1 MIRINLLKVEKKEAE
16 AKSARAPEAELKI
29 KKKAPK
35 GNLLIFLAILL
46 LAVFAFLQKRA
57 LDTERGLL
65 KTAQEEKKKLEPA
78 LAKLNLV
85 EQQKSFLERKI
96 SLINRLKSLQ
106 GNAVRIMEGLSA
118 TLPEWVW
125 LTEVTLTQQNV
136 QIKGKAL
143 SNILISD
150 YMRNLGSDGLFQN
163 IGLLG
168 SAQKSQQGSL
178 FLEFTLSASVVPP
191 QETTLE
197 KKPAEQA
204 KTKGAR

>member
-1 MIRINLLKVEKKEAE
+1 M
-16 AKSARAPEAELKI
+16 
-29 KKKAPK
+29 
-35 GNLLIFLAILL
+35 
-46 LAVFAFLQKRA
+46 
-57 LDTERGLL
+57 
-65 KTAQEEKKKLEPA
+65 
-78 LAKLNLV
+78 NLV

-96 SLINRLKSLQ
+96 SLINRLKALQ

-125 LTEVTLTQQNV
+125 LTEVTLTQQNL

-178 FLEFTLSASVVPP
+178 FLEFTLSAGVVPP
-191 QETTLE
+191 QETTPE

-204 KTKGAR
+204 KTKGPDEEPAVVCLCLGRNPPRRPCICGLFQETGDGAQKPARRTGQD

>member
-1 MIRINLLKVEKKEAE
+1 MIRINLLKVEKKEVE
-16 AKSARAPEAELKI
+16 AKPAGAPEAELKV

-35 GNLLIFLAILL
+35 GNLIVFLAILL
-46 LAVFAFLQKRA
+46 VAVFAFLQKRA
-57 LDTERGLL
+57 LDTERRLL
-65 KTAQEEKKKLEPA
+65 KAAQEEKKSLEPA

-96 SLINRLKSLQ
+96 GLINRLKALQ
-106 GNAVRIMEGLSA
+106 GNAVRIMEQLSA

-125 LTEVTLTQQNV
+125 LTEVNFSQQNV

-150 YMRNLGSDGLFQN
+150 YMRNLENDGLFQN

-168 SAQKSQQGSL
+168 STQKNQEGSQ
-178 FLEFTLSASVVPP
+178 FLEFTLSAGVVPP
-191 QETTLE
+191 PETRPET
-197 KKPAEQA
+197 KPAERA